1 MAEPARRRRV
11 PLRAGLRDTRRPGLG
26 RDAVLWVKRDVYPH
40 GGLERGGRSGC
51 ERRHQYRPAV
61 LSGLSVAVFRRS
73 EVTIGTRG
81 DLAGRIA
88 WTREFN
94 CLASNPSANAYGARK
109 GHHETPV
116 NTHCNL
122 RNRERESAIPVDYS
136 IARRAQRGALAG
148 VARQRGRA
156 TPSGGRRCGS
166 WSRRRLF
173 HWDDFCALLLIQ
185 VNAPNR
191 PQAGGYPPHTLLF
204 LAASRPS
211 IDISRDRRSAIFL
224 PG

>member
-11 PLRAGLRDTRRPGLG
+11 PLRAGLRDTRLPGLG

-61 LSGLSVAVFRRS
+61 LSGLSVTVFRRS

-136 IARRAQRGALAG
+136 ITRRAQRGAWASE
-148 VARQRGRA
+148 ARQK
-156 TPSGGRRCGS
+156 
-166 WSRRRLF
+166 
-173 HWDDFCALLLIQ
+173 Q
-185 VNAPNR
+185 
-191 PQAGGYPPHTLLF
+191 
-204 LAASRPS
+204 
-211 IDISRDRRSAIFL
+211 L
-224 PG
+224 PGQTCDSSSARAAELSDAPSHPPPVHPPADCSDQCDPRA